1 MKKLLHTKKRIGALA
16 ADPYVLGLGK
26 CMGTRDESNRLF

>member
-1 MKKLLHTKKRIGALA
+1 MKKTFTHTKKRIGALA

-26 CMGTRDESNRLF
+26 RMGTRDCLS